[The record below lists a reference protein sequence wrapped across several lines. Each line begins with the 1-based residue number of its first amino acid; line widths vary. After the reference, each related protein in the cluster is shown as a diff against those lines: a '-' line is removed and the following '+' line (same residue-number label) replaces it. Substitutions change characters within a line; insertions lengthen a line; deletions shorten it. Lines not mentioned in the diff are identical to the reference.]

1 MTVRFELDDGIGTI
15 TLNRPDKLNALS
27 NELSHDLVDA
37 LTRVAADDRVR
48 SVIITGAGRAFSAG
62 GDIESM
68 RRHVDAADGTAV
80 RDLLQAG
87 ARVVSLLYGLSKPT
101 IAAVNGP
108 AVGAGGSLALAC
120 DLRIASPLA
129 SFGLVFSR
137 LGLHPDWGGTYF
149 LPRLVGTG
157 KALELI
163 LSGDIIEANEAVRL
177 GIFSRVV
184 PADQLGAAARETART
199 FGAKSA
205 LALRLARQAVYD
217 SVNMS
222 LKDVLDLEIENQ
234 VRCFAGPDAK
244 EGIAAFLEKRHP
256 VFHDNPTEANRQP

>member
-1 MTVRFELDDGIGTI
+1 MMVGLEVEDGIGTI

-27 NELSHDLVDA
+27 NELAAALVDVLA
-37 LTRVAADDRVR
+37 RVDADHQIRG
-48 SVIITGAGRAFSAG
+48 VIITGAGRGFSAG
-62 GDIESM
+62 GDIPGM
-68 RRHVDAADGTAV
+68 RRHAEASDPTAI
-80 RDLLQAG
+80 RDLLRAG
-87 ARVVSLLYGLSKPT
+87 ARVVSLLHGMSKPT

-120 DLRIASPLA
+120 DLRIASASA

-163 LSGDIIEANEAVRL
+163 LSGDILDANEAARL
-177 GIFSRVV
+177 GIFNRVV
-184 PADQLGAAARETART
+184 PDGQLDAAARELART
-199 FGAKSA
+199 FAAKSR
-205 LALRLARQAVYD
+205 LALTLARQAVHN

-222 LKDVLDLEIENQ
+222 LNDVLELEIENQ
-234 VRCFAGPDAK
+234 VRCFAGADAK
-244 EGIAAFLEKRHP
+244 EGLAAFLARREP
-256 VFHDNPTEANRQP
+256 VFRDDPEGSLKGV